1 MNYMKDIHVLN
12 EYRFNC
18 KYLFSEF
25 TQGALDG
32 AQEFINRSQNI
43 FHGYKV
49 VYWGKGDA
57 EKPINFEY
65 TDAELMR
72 FPVRLEKE
80 PGLIDLAYQRIKK
93 GKNPKVVKKKKTTE
107 GSPSKE
113 DKLKLSKMMTTVKDV
128 SKAALRRQNAR
139 VIVGSSDSD
148 AADSESGGSDA
159 IVDLFQIE
167 EVYEK
172 CGVHMFE
179 FNKVTNSDLVSP
191 KDLLNSLKNGA
202 DAASDK
208 FDHSPFIDVERTIA
222 QMKLDAGRIMKIN
235 HADEPKKQKVWNAK
249 GIMEMNMYREMVI
262 YAIIEMK
269 KEREMK
275 NRARGL
281 LNSVIKTVSSKDN
294 TPQLETI
301 KTPIEKSE

>member
-1 MNYMKDIHVLN
+1 
-12 EYRFNC
+12 
-18 KYLFSEF
+18 
-25 TQGALDG
+25 
-32 AQEFINRSQNI
+32 
-43 FHGYKV
+43 
-49 VYWGKGDA
+49 
-57 EKPINFEY
+57 
-65 TDAELMR
+65 
-72 FPVRLEKE
+72 
-80 PGLIDLAYQRIKK
+80 
-93 GKNPKVVKKKKTTE
+93 
-107 GSPSKE
+107 
-113 DKLKLSKMMTTVKDV
+113 MTTVKDV

-235 HADEPKKQKVWNAK
+235 HADEPKK
-249 GIMEMNMYREMVI
+249 
-262 YAIIEMK
+262 
-269 KEREMK
+269 
-275 NRARGL
+275 
-281 LNSVIKTVSSKDN
+281 
-294 TPQLETI
+294 
-301 KTPIEKSE
+301 

>member
-1 MNYMKDIHVLN
+1 MKDIHVLN

-18 KYLFSEF
+18 KYLFSDV
-25 TQGALDG
+25 TQGTLDG

-49 VYWGKGDA
+49 VFWGKGDA

-65 TDAELMR
+65 TDAELMIY
-72 FPVRLEKE
+72 PVRLEKE
-80 PGLIDLAYQRIKK
+80 PGLIDIAYQKFKK
-93 GKNPKVVKKKKTTE
+93 GKNPKAVKKKKTTE

-113 DKLKLSKMMTTVKDV
+113 DKLKLSKLMTTVKDV
-128 SKAALRRQNAR
+128 GKAAMGLKRQKAR
-139 VIVGSSDSD
+139 VIVGSSDSE
-148 AADSESGGSDA
+148 AALSESGGSDA

-179 FNKVTNSDLVSP
+179 FNKASNSDLVSP
-191 KDLLNSLKNGA
+191 KDLLNSLKNGGA
-202 DAASDK
+202 EADK

-235 HADEPKKQKVWNAK
+235 HHDEPKKQKVWNAK

-275 NRARGL
+275 NRAMGL

-294 TPQLETI
+294 TPKLETI